1 MYLSFRVS
9 NGSLILLFSTLLIVD
24 FCQLFTHQIS
34 VVTITTKNYGNSNE
48 MLLHNA
54 ATGLM
59 V

>member
-34 VVTITTKNYGNSNE
+34 VVTITTTKNGNSSE
-48 MLLHNA
+48 MLLHNVV
-54 ATGLM
+54 TGL
-59 V
+59 VV